1 MDEDFFNNELIEGF
15 EQMLDNREY
24 KYYDSE
30 DLVEII
36 EFYLEVNDSE
46 YAKRALD
53 FAEKMHPENIDIK
66 IKRIEYLL
74 VINELKKAAKLIQDL
89 KDLAKLNGLGY
100 QPLIKQILKRF
111 VDAEKKMMVR
121 EYMKQKLDEKDAEVK
136 SLGQSNSK
144 KCG

>member
-1 MDEDFFNNELIEGF
+1 MPKEL
-15 EQMLDNREY
+15 
-24 KYYDSE
+24 
-30 DLVEII
+30 V
-36 EFYLEVNDSE
+36 
-46 YAKRALD
+46 
-53 FAEKMHPENIDIK
+53 
-66 IKRIEYLL
+66 
-74 VINELKKAAKLIQDL
+74 QDL

-111 VDAEKKMMVR
+111 VNAEKKMMVI

>member
-1 MDEDFFNNELIEGF
+1 MEK
-15 EQMLDNREY
+15 RE
-24 KYYDSE
+24 KST
-30 DLVEII
+30 
-36 EFYLEVNDSE
+36 
-46 YAKRALD
+46 
-53 FAEKMHPENIDIK
+53 MIDIYENVDQWESGALGESK
-66 IKRIEYLL
+66 ENARLSKVDLNKLRDAAELQLISIRMPKEL
-74 VINELKKAAKLIQDL
+74 VQDL